1 MKLVRND
8 MTTYCRIQDWVKKNC
23 GFTVKTC
30 WIAHVKELSGL
41 PVKRTHNRR
50 GANRLPPCPPEKIK
64 PIRKALQYF
73 EMI

>member
-1 MKLVRND
+1 MA
-8 MTTYCRIQDWVKKNC
+8 TYRRIQDWVKKNY

-41 PVKRTHNRR
+41 PVKRAHNRR
-50 GANRLPPCPPEKIK
+50 GAIRLEPCPPEKIE
-64 PIRKALQYF
+64 PIRKALQHF